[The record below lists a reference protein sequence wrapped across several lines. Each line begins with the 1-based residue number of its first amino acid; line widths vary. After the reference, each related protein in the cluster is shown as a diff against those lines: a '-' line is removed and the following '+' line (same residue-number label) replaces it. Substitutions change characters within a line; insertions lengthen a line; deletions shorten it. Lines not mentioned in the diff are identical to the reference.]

1 MWMPDV
7 LISFDDARG
16 LNRLPLEPTHAAGDS
31 KLDSSMKL
39 FDARTVRPHA
49 VPRNT
54 VRVGSAV
61 SYEELPT
68 GTQRRVTLVVP
79 RDADASAGR
88 ISVLSPVGRALLGH
102 AKGQVISVA
111 LPMDRQLSVR
121 VLDVAAP
128 EFDVAEESVYD

>member
-1 MWMPDV
+1 M
-7 LISFDDARG
+7 SFDDAKSP
-16 LNRLPLEPTHAAGDS
+16 NRLPLEPTHAADSGDS
-31 KLDSSMKL
+31 NLDSSMKL

-68 GTQRRVTLVVP
+68 GTQRHVTLVVP

-88 ISVLSPVGRALLGH
+88 ISVLSPVGRALLDH

-121 VLDVAAP
+121 VLDVAA